1 MAKIYEDANEQH
13 VRAIM
18 IYKKTAETK
27 AYTDAACT
35 VQFVTKDLKNA
46 FIKGALIQLE
56 DGTLAKAT
64 GYSESEGVGTV
75 TYIVPNG
82 VTSTSADI
90 AGLVGL
96 VNP

>member
-1 MAKIYEDANEQH
+1 MAKIYEDANDQH

-18 IYKKTAETK
+18 VYKKTGETK
-27 AYTDAACT
+27 AYTDSACT
-35 VQFVTKDLKNA
+35 VQFVSKDLKDA
-46 FIKGALIQLE
+46 FIKGALVQLE
-56 DGTLAKAT
+56 DGTLCKAA
-64 GYSESEGVGTV
+64 GYSESEGVGTL

-82 VTSTSADI
+82 TTATSADI

>member
-1 MAKIYEDANEQH
+1 MDKIYEDANEQH

-18 IYKKTAETK
+18 IYKKENETK

-46 FIKGALIQLE
+46 FIKGAIVKLE
-56 DGTLAKAT
+56 DDTLCKVI
-64 GYSESEGVGTV
+64 GYSESSNVGTI

-82 VTSTSADI
+82 TTSTSADI

-96 VNP
+96 ANP

>member
-46 FIKGALIQLE
+46 FIKGAVIVLE
-56 DGTLAKAT
+56 DGTLAKAV
-64 GYSESEGVGTV
+64 GYSESENVGTV
-75 TYIVPNG
+75 KYIVPNG
-82 VTSTSADI
+82 TTATSADI